1 MTGKVCVGERLTPV
15 AERIVRFIHAGEID
29 GAGLAVAV
37 GGKQVFEWYG
47 GRAAPALPAGPAVLW
62 PLASISKV
70 YTAATVMALVERGEL
85 TLDTRV
91 CTVLP
96 RFRGG
101 GRDDVT
107 VRHLLTHTSGVIYE
121 SPYMEELLRR
131 QTPLDEIVDEAY
143 EHPLQFAPGT
153 RIGYSDYGI
162 ALAARVAAAVTGRP
176 FPELVR
182 DLVLGPGDLRETFL
196 PPPPEHY
203 PRVARVRGAPAE
215 GSAGALYNSPYALSL
230 AHPAFGVVASLRDL
244 LRFGLLFAP
253 EGPRRILSEAAVRA
267 MTTDQTGGHLVGA
280 VLDRDEQAPMIWG
293 LGFMVRGATDPEGFF
308 GDLFP
313 PGSFGHAGASGCML
327 AISPADG
334 VVVAYVSNRHLNSD
348 QDRFLHRNAVVLNGV
363 LAALTHRA

>member
-1 MTGKVCVGERLTPV
+1 MTHQACAGERLLPV
-15 AERIVRFIHAGEID
+15 TERLTRFIRAGEID

-37 GGKQVFEWYG
+37 GGEPVFEWYG
-47 GRAAPALPAGPAVLW
+47 GQAAPGLPAGPAVLW

-70 YTAATVMALVERGEL
+70 YTAAAVMALVERGEL
-85 TLDTRV
+85 TLGTRV

-107 VRHLLTHTSGVIYE
+107 LWHLLTHTSGLIYE
-121 SPYMEELLRR
+121 SPRMEELLRR

-143 EHPLQFAPGT
+143 EHPLQFLPGT

-162 ALAARVAAAVTGRP
+162 ALAARVAATVAGRP
-176 FPELVR
+176 FPELLR
-182 DLVLGPGDLRETFL
+182 DLVLAPGDLRETFL
-196 PPPPEHY
+196 PPPPDHY

-215 GSAGALYNSPYALSL
+215 GSAGAMYNSPYALAL
-230 AHPAFGVVASLRDL
+230 AHPAFGVVATLRDL

-253 EGPRRILSEAAVRA
+253 GGPRILSEATVRA
-267 MTTDQTGGHLVGA
+267 MTTDQTGGRLLGT
-280 VLDRDEQAPMIWG
+280 VLDRDEEAPMGWG

-327 AISPADG
+327 AVSPADG
-334 VVVAYVSNRHLNSD
+334 VTVAYVSNRHLNSD